1 MLVGSS
7 PRRVAIVGGIR
18 IPFAR
23 ANGAYAELGNPELL
37 ETVLRALVERFGLQG
52 QPVGEVAAGAMIKHP
67 SQWNL
72 TRESVLRSGLAPE
85 TPGLD
90 LQRGSGTSLDAALTL
105 ANKIA
110 LGQIDSGIAA
120 GVDSI
125 SDPPVLY
132 SRGFQQL
139 LLRSYRAETTRSR
152 WRPWLGLRPRH
163 LRPVLPGI
171 AEPHGG
177 LSLGASTE
185 QLAARWSVSREDQD
199 RYALDSHAAAVN
211 AYENGFYRE
220 LVRPCLGLE
229 RDEGLH
235 RKIDRETLAA
245 LPTMIAAAGGTL
257 TAGNSAPP
265 ADGAAAVLLASE
277 RWARERDLPVLA
289 FLRHGR
295 ASAVD
300 FIAAPENLGLAS
312 VYVVAQLLADT
323 QLSLRD
329 FDYTE
334 MHEAYAGQ
342 VLCTLEAWAD
352 AAFCRDRLG
361 LEGPLGRLDR
371 ARLNVKGG
379 SLAFGSAYAATG
391 ARLLAT
397 LAQTLDEARAKRG
410 LVAVCTAGGMG
421 VGAILER

>member
-7 PRRVAIVGGIR
+7 PRRVAIVGGVR

-23 ANGAYAELGNPELL
+23 ANGAYAELGNPEML
-37 ETVLRALVERFGLQG
+37 ETVLRALVERFALQG

-67 SQWNL
+67 TQWNL
-72 TRESVLRSGLAPE
+72 TRESVLRSGLSAD

-90 LQRGSGTSLDAALTL
+90 LQRGSSTSLDAAITL
-105 ANKIA
+105 ANRIA

-139 LLRSYRAETTRSR
+139 LLRSYRGETLRSR
-152 WRPWLGLRPRH
+152 WRPWLELRPRH
-163 LRPVLPGI
+163 LRPILPGI

-177 LSLGASTE
+177 LSAGASTD
-185 QLAARWSVSREDQD
+185 QLAARWGISRADQD
-199 RYALDSHAAAVN
+199 RYALDSHAAAEK

-220 LVRPCLGLE
+220 LVCPCTGLE
-229 RDEGLH
+229 ADDGL
-235 RKIDRETLAA
+235 RRNIDRDTLAA
-245 LPTMIAAAGGTL
+245 LPAMITAGGTL
-257 TAGNSAPP
+257 TAGNSAAPV
-265 ADGAAAVLLASE
+265 DGAAAVLLASE

-289 FLRHGR
+289 FLRHGKT
-295 ASAVD
+295 AAVD
-300 FIAAPENLGLAS
+300 FVAEPENLLMAPA
-312 VYVVAQLLADT
+312 YVVSQLLADT
-323 QLSLRD
+323 QLSLHD

-334 MHEAYAGQ
+334 MHEAYAAQ
-342 VLCTLEAWAD
+342 VLCTVEAWAD

-361 LEGPLGRLDR
+361 LGAPLGRLDR
-371 ARLNVKGG
+371 TRLNVKGG

-397 LAQTLDEARAKRG
+397 LAHTLAEARAKRG

>member
-1 MLVGSS
+1 MLIGSS

-23 ANGAYAELGNPELL
+23 AHGAYAELGNPEML
-37 ETVLRALVERFGLQG
+37 ECVLRALVERFGLQG

-72 TRESVLRSGLAPE
+72 TRESVLGSGLAPE

-90 LQRGSGTSLDAALTL
+90 LQRGSGTSLDAAITL

-120 GVDSI
+120 GVDSV

-139 LLRSYRAETTRSR
+139 LLRSYRGETTRSR
-152 WRPWLGLRPRH
+152 WRPWLGLRLRH

-171 AEPHGG
+171 AEPHTG
-177 LSLGASTE
+177 LSSGASTE
-185 QLAARWSVSREDQD
+185 LLAARFGVSREDQD
-199 RYALDSHAAAVN
+199 GYALASHAAALR
-211 AYENGFYRE
+211 AYEDGFYRE
-220 LVRPCLGLE
+220 LVRPCRGVAQDDAL
-229 RDEGLH
+229 R
-235 RKIDRETLAA
+235 RNIDRETLAG
-245 LPTMIAAAGGTL
+245 LPAMIAAGGGTL

-289 FLRHGR
+289 FLRHGK
-295 ASAVD
+295 AAAVD
-300 FIAAPENLGLAS
+300 FVVEPGAAGLAPA
-312 VYVVAQLLADT
+312 YLVAQLLTET
-323 QLSLRD
+323 QLSLQD
-329 FDYTE
+329 FDFAE
-334 MHEAYAGQ
+334 MHEAYAAQ
-342 VLCTLEAWAD
+342 VLCTLAAWSD
-352 AAFCRDRLG
+352 AAFCHDRLG
-361 LEGPLGRLDR
+361 LGEPLGRIDR

-379 SLAFGSAYAATG
+379 SLAFGSAPAATG

-397 LAQTLDEARAKRG
+397 LAQTLAEARAKRG